1 MRLIQCFK
9 FYRNKKK
16 QEQLPYQLIRLEET
30 DSTNRYL
37 HDYHPSEDEAMTVV
51 VANNQTAGKG
61 CGTNTWESEPGK
73 NLLLSVLVYP
83 TMVPVAKQFL
93 LSMAG
98 ALAVKDVLD
107 RYTEDITLKWPN
119 DVYWKDKKICGT
131 LIETTLSGGRMKD
144 CVFGI
149 GLNVNQNVFVSDAPN
164 PVSLCQIVGHE
175 IDREKLLD
183 ELLRSFCSY
192 YKMIEMGQYDNLS
205 GLYHMALYRKHGFY
219 RFRDAEGE
227 FEGAIIE
234 VEDTGRLILRDKG
247 GMIREYMFKELE
259 FII

>member
-16 QEQLPYQLIRLEET
+16 QEQLPYRLIRLEET

-61 CGTNTWESEPGK
+61 CGTNTWESERGK
-73 NLLLSVLVYP
+73 NLLLSVLVHP

-93 LSMAG
+93 LSMSG

-107 RYTEDITLKWPN
+107 RYAEDITLKWPN

-205 GLYHMALYRKHGFY
+205 GLYHLALYRKHGFY

-234 VEDTGRLILRDKG
+234 VEDTGRLILRDKA

>member
-16 QEQLPYQLIRLEET
+16 QEQLPYRLIRLEET

-37 HDYHPSEDEAMTVV
+37 HDYHPAEDEAMTVV
-51 VANNQTAGKG
+51 IANNQTAGKG

-73 NLLLSVLVYP
+73 NLLLSVLVHP

-107 RYTEDITLKWPN
+107 HYTEDITLKWPN

-205 GLYHMALYRKHGFY
+205 GLYHLALYRKRGFY